1 VKEANRQKSVLT
13 KRYYRISMSCK
24 AHMRLFETNEG
35 ANTLGKQAHD
45 CKAQRIPNERLCRC
59 DRDRL
64 KDNALTRG

>member
-13 KRYYRISMSCK
+13 NRYYRISMSCK
-24 AHMRLFETNEG
+24 AHMRHDRS
-35 ANTLGKQAHD
+35 GKQAHD
-45 CKAQRIPNERLCRC
+45 CKAQRTPNGRLCRC